1 MLQHHDLLMTI
12 AQVSATFAGFS
23 GVIGIFRRGSS
34 LSELEIGALQVR
46 AVVELGVLATGFA
59 LLPFVPDGFGVP
71 AAVTWR
77 LCSAIAGVAFFG
89 GFVGAMRRFR
99 ASTGEVAVGAI
110 ARDPL
115 LVGIALTVVGASQIV
130 LWLNVLGVT
139 SGAAA
144 TLYVVALL
152 LALAHAGFMFVR
164 LLTPRK

>member
-23 GVIGIFRRGSS
+23 GVIAVFRRGSS

-46 AVVELGVLATGFA
+46 AVVELGVMATILA
-59 LLPFVPDGFGVP
+59 LLPFIPFGLGANEP
-71 AAVTWR
+71 VTWR

-89 GFVGAMRRFR
+89 GFVGAMRRVR
-99 ASTGEVAVGAI
+99 LSTGEGAS
-110 ARDPL
+110 ARDPT
-115 LVGIALTVVGASQIV
+115 LVGVALTVVGASQLA
-130 LWLNVLGVT
+130 LWLNVFGIASAV
-139 SGAAA
+139 AA
-144 TLYVVALL
+144 TLYVAALL